1 MSMGKILV
9 ADDDQ
14 NIAELLK
21 LYLEKEGYTVVL
33 AADGME
39 ANEKFA
45 AENPDIVL
53 LDIMM
58 PKLDG
63 WQVCRDIRKKSNCP
77 IIMITAK
84 GETFDKVLGLEL
96 GADDYVVKPFDAK
109 EVVARVKAV
118 LRRMREMHDESRASR
133 VVVDNL
139 EIDMNAFQVKLDGQ
153 IIPCT
158 PKEIEIIWTLAKNP
172 GMVFSRE
179 HLLKTIWGYDFLG
192 DTRAV
197 DSHIKRIRAKL
208 CKPSNHWEISTVWG
222 IGYRFEKLEED

>member
-96 GADDYVVKPFDAK
+96 GADDYIVKPFEAK
-109 EVVARVKAV
+109 EVVARIKATF
-118 LRRMREMHDESRASR
+118 RRLEKTGETPPVRSELQLHFAGLTVTPATMTVERRGKP
-133 VVVDNL
+133 VDLTPL
-139 EIDMNAFQVKLDGQ
+139 EYQLLMYFYENRNVAL
-153 IIPCT
+153 
-158 PKEIEIIWTLAKNP
+158 
-172 GMVFSRE
+172 SRE
-179 HLLKTIWGYDFLG
+179 KILEAVWGYDYFGNTRTVDIHVLRLRKKLG
-192 DTRAV
+192 LDTE
-197 DSHIKRIRAKL
+197 IRTIFK
-208 CKPSNHWEISTVWG
+208 
-222 IGYRFEKLEED
+222 IGYIFDIKE